1 MNNYELSLS
10 LEPTNKYE
18 KAKKDLIQALKSFK
32 ELNFQ
37 EQHQLA
43 SELFGVAQVDFVL
56 KIVSQY
62 KNF

>member
-56 KIVSQY
+56 KIVSQN
-62 KNF
+62 KSF

>member
-18 KAKKDLIQALKSFK
+18 KAKKDLIQALKTFK

-56 KIVSQY
+56 KIVSQN